1 MIYDLISIFVLLII
15 DQRDITFDKQSVIK
29 DLVGATRLAVEE
41 ALLSE
46 RQSSSKVYNGTQLEE
61 RERMMGAVAS
71 GLYKNPLVNSENTR
85 MQLQQEF
92 GSPTSYVSKTG
103 KHVQFSRGQKNG
115 MRHFRNNLKSSF
127 DSQEVVFVDDGD
139 DDEITVGNDIPVKKT
154 VTPVT
159 SRITS
164 DDATT
169 RVRNKIYKMCRSE
182 ENDEKKKKMKEAMKS
197 LVSKDAMAMNI
208 IEAERSKYELTPEK
222 GFSQDVVRGILDIC
236 HDCVIS
242 PNVNCD

>member
-1 MIYDLISIFVLLII
+1 LIYDLIFTFVLLIV

-46 RQSSSKVYNGTQLEE
+46 RQSASKVYNGTLLEE

-71 GLYKNPLVNSENTR
+71 GLYKNPLVNLENTR
-85 MQLQQEF
+85 IQLQQEF

-103 KHVQFSRGQKNG
+103 KHVQFSR
-115 MRHFRNNLKSSF
+115 
-127 DSQEVVFVDDGD
+127 EVVFVGDGD
-139 DDEITVGNDIPVKKT
+139 DDEITVVNDIPVNKT

-164 DDATT
+164 DDATI

-182 ENDEKKKKMKEAMKS
+182 KNDEKKKKMKEAMKS

-222 GFSQDVVRGILDIC
+222 VFSQNVVRGILDIC
-236 HDCVIS
+236 HDCDIS
-242 PNVNCD
+242 HNVNYD

>member
-46 RQSSSKVYNGTQLEE
+46 HQSASKVYNGTQLEE

-85 MQLQQEF
+85 MQLQHEF

-103 KHVQFSRGQKNG
+103 KHVQYSRGQKNG
-115 MRHFRNNLKSSF
+115 MKHFRNNLKSSF
-127 DSQEVVFVDDGD
+127 DSQEVVFVGDGD
-139 DDEITVGNDIPVKKT
+139 DDEITVVNNIPVNKA
-154 VTPVT
+154 VTPMI
-159 SRITS
+159 SRITN

-182 ENDEKKKKMKEAMKS
+182 KNDGKKKKIKEATKS
-197 LVSKDAMAMNI
+197 LVSKGTMAMNI
-208 IEAERSKYELTPEK
+208 IEVERSKYELTPEK
-222 GFSQDVVRGILDIC
+222 VFLKTLFVVFLTSVTIVSL
-236 HDCVIS
+236 V
-242 PNVNCD
+242 PT